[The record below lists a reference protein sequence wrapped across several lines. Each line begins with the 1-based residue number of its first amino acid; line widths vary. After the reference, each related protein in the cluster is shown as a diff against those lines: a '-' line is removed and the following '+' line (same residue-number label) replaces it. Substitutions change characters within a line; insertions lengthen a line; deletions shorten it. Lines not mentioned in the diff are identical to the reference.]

1 MSPHEDNPWSKEYE
15 DNQTTKKSDV
25 ENMRWKTGEHTI
37 RITPSPKK
45 GKLPFA
51 KYIVHW
57 IPVRTGK
64 KDRPIIHAVDQKCA
78 VCKFVNS
85 LWSEIYRL
93 KEEED
98 MTDEHPEIKKLLK
111 QISKIRGKKTYD
123 MNIIH
128 RGDYRFQEGDHKGK
142 IKIKRL
148 VAGPT
153 IWKAIIELGNSAKW
167 GNPSAAGSR
176 GYDLTVTVDGEG
188 IKREYTILPDP
199 DRRPLTEEE
208 LAAVEERAYDLDK
221 LRKFTTDADILD
233 ILENAKAPLD
243 TINLKKVK
251 KDLEIMKGDDEES
264 QKEKPI
270 VTNDDDDDEDQ
281 DISIPDDNEDDVNTE
296 DETNEDAVEEK
307 VNKKES
313 SKEDSVFSD
322 DSDESKDESSDDDD
336 DDDDDEFL
344 TMDCRGTYDS
354 DDVGCQDCDMV
365 SDCKKLKKEFIAKT
379 KELDIDVDENMSG
392 VEIEKAI
399 KKKEKELEEKKNSE
413 GKNSKDNKKAGKA
426 SKGKGKRKLPF

>member
-128 RGDYRFQEGDHKGK
+128 RGDYRFQEGDHKEK
-142 IKIKRL
+142 
-148 VAGPT
+148 
-153 IWKAIIELGNSAKW
+153 S
-167 GNPSAAGSR
+167 
-176 GYDLTVTVDGEG
+176 
-188 IKREYTILPDP
+188 
-199 DRRPLTEEE
+199 
-208 LAAVEERAYDLDK
+208 K
-221 LRKFTTDADILD
+221 L
-233 ILENAKAPLD
+233 N
-243 TINLKKVK
+243 V
-251 KDLEIMKGDDEES
+251 
-264 QKEKPI
+264 
-270 VTNDDDDDEDQ
+270 
-281 DISIPDDNEDDVNTE
+281 
-296 DETNEDAVEEK
+296 
-307 VNKKES
+307 
-313 SKEDSVFSD
+313 
-322 DSDESKDESSDDDD
+322 
-336 DDDDDEFL
+336 
-344 TMDCRGTYDS
+344 
-354 DDVGCQDCDMV
+354 
-365 SDCKKLKKEFIAKT
+365 
-379 KELDIDVDENMSG
+379 
-392 VEIEKAI
+392 
-399 KKKEKELEEKKNSE
+399 
-413 GKNSKDNKKAGKA
+413 
-426 SKGKGKRKLPF
+426 